1 MSLALI
7 NLEAEQSVLGAL
19 LLDADALA
27 IVRPLLPAPA
37 AFTGK
42 SYDAVYAAILRLRD
56 AGKPVE
62 PTTLRTELLNAGITE
77 AGPILADLVDAVP
90 TAANVEF
97 HARMVRDCWRRRQ
110 AETEAANLI
119 RKLQEPS
126 IPLEIALAESIAK
139 LSADTDT
146 PGKGAVRMLDSVF
159 EWQAKFEA
167 HEKGTA
173 WPGIP
178 TGLRTLDEMVGR
190 WQPGRLIILAAAPK
204 EGKTSLALAFARA
217 ATEDRNRAVLLAS
230 REMGDQELTERMIS
244 HAAGINVGKFQHRRA
259 TDHEFAE
266 IVKASG
272 SVGSRQILID
282 QWASTPALIHL
293 AIQATQSKYPLDL
306 LIVDYLQL
314 LRSDGKPQNRDR
326 EIAEMT
332 GALKHTA
339 RTLNIPILLLSQ
351 INRDSRKQERAPEM
365 HDLRD
370 SGAIEQD
377 ADQILML
384 HTVAKPESGPRE
396 VDLYVRGNR
405 HGEIGKI
412 PLRFWSWLGDWQE
425 AERQLV
431 AA

>member
-1 MSLALI
+1 MNLAQA
-7 NLEAEQSVLGAL
+7 NREAEDSVLGAL
-19 LLDADALA
+19 LLDQDALA

-37 AFTGK
+37 AFTGQHL
-42 SYDAVYAAILRLRD
+42 DAVYAAILRLRD
-56 AGKPVE
+56 TGSPIDPV
-62 PTTLRTELLNAGITE
+62 TMRTELLNAGIPE
-77 AGPILADLVDAVP
+77 AGAILADLVDAVP
-90 TAANVEF
+90 TAANAEF
-97 HARMVRDCWRRRQ
+97 HAGIVRECWRRRQ
-110 AETEAANLI
+110 AVQEATALIQKLHEPKIALEAAVA
-119 RKLQEPS
+119 ET
-126 IPLEIALAESIAK
+126 IAR

-146 PGKGAVRMLDSVF
+146 PGKGAISIKDSVF
-159 EWQAKFEA
+159 EWQARFEA

-178 TGLRTLDEMVGR
+178 TGLPSLDAMVGC
-190 WQPGRLIILAAAPK
+190 WQPGRLIVLAAAPK

-217 ATEDRNRAVLLAS
+217 ATEDRSRAVLLIS
-230 REMGDQELTERMIS
+230 REMGDQELTERMMS
-244 HAAGINVGKFQHRRA
+244 HASGMNVSKFQSRRA
-259 TDHEFAE
+259 NDHEFAR
-266 IVKASG
+266 IVQASG
-272 SVGSRQILID
+272 SVATRQILMD

-293 AIQATQSKYPLDL
+293 ATQSTQTKAPIDL
-306 LIVDYLQL
+306 LIIDYLQL

-339 RTLNIPILLLSQ
+339 RTLNVPILLLSQ
-351 INRDSRKQERAPEM
+351 INRDSRKQDRPPEM

-412 PLRFWSWLGDWQE
+412 PLRFWSWIGDWHE